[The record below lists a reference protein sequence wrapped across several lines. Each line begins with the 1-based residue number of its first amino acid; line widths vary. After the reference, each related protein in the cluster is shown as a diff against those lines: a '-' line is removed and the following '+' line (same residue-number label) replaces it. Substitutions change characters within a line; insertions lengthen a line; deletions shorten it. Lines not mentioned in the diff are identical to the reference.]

1 MKLPALSVSV
11 TLAMSSF
18 LPSPADA
25 VPSRGASLIP
35 QAALA
40 LTGTVQYRRSHDGL
54 RRAAP
59 SHCWYYTYPQRT
71 QGFGNECPL

>member
-1 MKLPALSVSV
+1 MKLPALSVSA

-25 VPSRGASLIP
+25 APSRGASLIP
-35 QAALA
+35 QAAHDP
-40 LTGTVQYRRSHDGL
+40 TGTVQYRRSRHGL

-59 SHCWYYTYPQRT
+59 DHCWYYTNPQRT
-71 QGFGNECPL
+71 QGFGNGCPL